1 MRSLLD
7 RFADPLH
14 LLIALACTWL
24 LASSPWVGLYD
35 VLPDEPGL
43 VNLSHVVLG
52 LAMLPLGSAYLA
64 ACTVGGRW
72 RLYFPWAAG
81 QVGTI
86 ATDVSGVLKGQRPGS
101 EGGGLFATIEGLLL
115 LALVAAALSGLLWFL
130 EQGSDAAALWRG
142 HHIVAAR
149 AFAFLMGLHVLA
161 VSLHLV
167 DLVRD

>member
-7 RFADPLH
+7 RLNNPLH

-24 LASSPWVGLYD
+24 LASSPWIGLYLA
-35 VLPDEPGL
+35 LPEEPGWL
-43 VNLSHVVLG
+43 NLSHVVLG
-52 LAMLPLGSAYLA
+52 LAMLPLGIVYLA

-81 QVGTI
+81 QFGMIGTDL
-86 ATDVSGVLKGQRPGS
+86 AGVFKGQRPGS
-101 EGGGLFATIEGLLL
+101 EGGGLFAAIEGLLL
-115 LALVAAALSGLLWFL
+115 LALIAAALTGALWLF
-130 EQGSDAAALWRG
+130 GGGADAATLWRG

-149 AFAFLMGLHVLA
+149 AFAVLMGLHVLA

>member
-7 RFADPLH
+7 RLNNPLH

-24 LASSPWVGLYD
+24 LASSPWIGLYHA
-35 VLPDEPGL
+35 LPDEPGWL
-43 VNLSHVVLG
+43 NLSHVVLG
-52 LAMLPLGSAYLA
+52 LAMLPLGIVYLA

-81 QVGTI
+81 QLGM
-86 ATDVSGVLKGQRPGS
+86 VSADLAGVLRGERPGS

-115 LALVAAALSGLLWFL
+115 LALVATALSGTVWFL
-130 EQGSDAAALWRG
+130 AGGADAAALWRG
-142 HHIVAAR
+142 HHIIAAR
-149 AFAFLMGLHVLA
+149 AFAVLVGLHVLA

>member
-7 RFADPLH
+7 RLNNPLH

-24 LASSPWVGLYD
+24 LASSPWIGLYFA
-35 VLPDEPGL
+35 LPEEPGWL
-43 VNLSHVVLG
+43 NLSHVVLG
-52 LAMLPLGSAYLA
+52 LAMLPLGIVYLA

-81 QVGTI
+81 QFGMIGTDL
-86 ATDVSGVLKGQRPGS
+86 AGVFKGQRPGS
-101 EGGGLFATIEGLLL
+101 EGGGLFAAIEGLLL
-115 LALVAAALSGLLWFL
+115 LALIAAALTGALWLL
-130 EQGSDAAALWRG
+130 ERGADAAVLWRG

-149 AFAFLMGLHVLA
+149 AFTVLMGLHVLA